1 MSEPKMKTLRA
12 PSDWKGTIARNRD
25 LALVLALAG
34 MLIAILV
41 PLPGPLMDGL
51 LGANLG
57 FSVLV
62 LLTVVYLRKPLEF
75 ASFPSLL
82 LLATL
87 YRLALNIATTRLVLS
102 RAGEEGVGAAGDVVL
117 FFGEFVS
124 GANPVVGFIIFAIL
138 VVIQFVVVTKGASR
152 IAEVSARFTLD
163 RMPGAQMAIDA
174 DLNAGNITGDQAST
188 ARVELAEQADFYGA
202 MDGASKFVRGDAIAG
217 IIITMINIVGGFA
230 IGVLQYNMTLAE
242 AGRVFT
248 TLTIGDGLVT
258 QIPALFISVAA
269 GLMVTRASSR
279 GQIGDAVVGQLFGNP
294 KALAVTA
301 VILLG
306 LTFTGL
312 PPVVLGLLALSL
324 GAIAW
329 FTSQVKGQE
338 DGQAERQENGTDP
351 SAGAS
356 VEELEA
362 AAKKQMVQQKPDARA
377 HEFSLRQ
384 PISIVL
390 GYGLHDLM
398 APQGKGIPLQVR
410 VQQLREEL
418 QKQLGFWIP
427 PVHARIEMRE
437 IPRQEFQIFLRE
449 NPCARG
455 VVRAKKSLVLGDHH
469 HPIDTIAG
477 EAVPPESYGAPARWI
492 STEDG
497 EMLQKARGYK
507 VLSAQD
513 ALLFQLRKVVIQHIE
528 ELLTQRETRKILD
541 RLGDEFR
548 PLIEEVVPG
557 RLRVG
562 EVQKVLQSLVAEQVS
577 IRDMEKILE
586 TLSEAVQQQSGEI
599 QSLDPLVE
607 LVRVALRRNICSGLV
622 DTSGTLHAVTLD
634 PEIESLILAALD
646 SKAPRGAGPCLSPEV
661 HDQVVGALKAALE
674 AQVEEG
680 HPALLLTSAPLRI
693 AVKKLM
699 EKEVPMAAVLSYNE
713 VAHGV
718 TVESWGMAGIEAR
731 GWGVSG

>member
-1 MSEPKMKTLRA
+1 MSEPNIKTLRA
-12 PSDWKGTIARNRD
+12 PSDWKGSISKNRD

-41 PLPGPLMDGL
+41 PLPGQLMDGL
-51 LGANLG
+51 LGANIGL
-57 FSVLV
+57 SVLI
-62 LLTVVYLRKPLEF
+62 LFTVVYLKKPLEF

-102 RAGEEGVGAAGDVVL
+102 RAGEEGTGAAGEVVL

-124 GANPVVGFIIFAIL
+124 GSSPVVGFIIFAIL

-174 DLNAGNITGDQAST
+174 DLNSGSLTGDQASA
-188 ARVELAEQADFYGA
+188 AREELAEQADFYGA

-230 IGVLQYNMTLAE
+230 IGILQYNMSFAE

-258 QIPALFISVAA
+258 QIPALFVSIAA

-294 KALAVTA
+294 KAMGVTA
-301 VILLG
+301 LVLMG
-306 LTFTGL
+306 LMFTGL
-312 PPVVLGLLALSL
+312 PPVVLGVLAVTL
-324 GAIAW
+324 GVISWSSRQDRVSPEAGSNIPELTALG
-329 FTSQVKGQE
+329 TVE
-338 DGQAERQENGTDP
+338 D
-351 SAGAS
+351 
-356 VEELEA
+356 A
-362 AAKKQMVQQKPDARA
+362 ARKKIDQQKPDARA
-377 HEFSLRQ
+377 HEFSLQQ

-390 GYGLHDLM
+390 GYSLHELM
-398 APQGKGIPLQVR
+398 DPQGEGSSLHAR
-410 VQQLREEL
+410 VQQLRQDL

-427 PVHARIEMRE
+427 PVHARVELRA

-449 NPCARG
+449 NCCARG
-455 VVRAKKSLVLGDHH
+455 ELKANRSLVLGDQD
-469 HPIDTIAG
+469 HPIDRISG
-477 EAVPPESYGAPARWI
+477 DPVPRESYGAPAKWI
-492 STEDG
+492 SPEDA
-497 EMLQKARGYK
+497 ELLQKGRGYK
-507 VLSAQD
+507 VLSVQD
-513 ALLFQLRKVVIQHIE
+513 ALLFHLRGVVIEHIE

-541 RLGDEFR
+541 RLGDDFK
-548 PLIEEVVPG
+548 PLIEGVIPG

-562 EVQKVLQSLVAEQVS
+562 EVQKVLQLLVAEQVS

-586 TLSEAVQQQSGEI
+586 TLSEVVQQQAGETP
-599 QSLDPLVE
+599 SPEALVE
-607 LVRVALRRNICSGLV
+607 VVRVALRRNICSTLV
-622 DTSGTLHAVTLD
+622 DASGTLHAVTVD
-634 PEIESLILAALD
+634 PEIETLVLEGLEHQPLGGFQPS
-646 SKAPRGAGPCLSPEV
+646 LSPEV
-661 HDQVVGALKAALE
+661 HDQVVGALKKALE
-674 AQVEEG
+674 DQVEEG
-680 HPALLLTSAPLRI
+680 YPALLITSSRSRFAI
-693 AVKKLM
+693 KKLL
-699 EKEVPMAAVLSYNE
+699 EKEVPMASVLSYNE